1 MTVGAL
7 KEGGMMDKDGRW
19 TGKYGVRSAEDFLK
33 DRTAQEK
40 ALSDYFDKLGAQLE
54 AKVGEPEE
62 KSPMGRIG
70 QKIEGIKAEFEVT
83 HNGLYAAAHRWGAG
97 MLRDYLNFEEKNGWK
112 SDFSKLPEEKAD
124 AFKAIETRLREFQ
137 DIEVVKDA
145 EEMSAPNLPR

>member
-1 MTVGAL
+1 G
-7 KEGGMMDKDGRW
+7 KW
-19 TGKYGVRSAEDFLK
+19 TGKYGIRNREAFLR

-40 ALSDYFDKLGAQLE
+40 ALSDYFDKLSVQLE
-54 AKVGEPEE
+54 AEVGESEE

-70 QKIEGIKAEFEVT
+70 QKIQGLKDEFEVT

-97 MLRDYLNFEEKNGWK
+97 MLPEYLNFEEANGWK

-137 DIEVVKDA
+137 NIEIFKDV
-145 EEMSAPNLPR
+145 EQMSAPNGNR